1 MSDADEGRPD
11 GGRRGGDDSK
21 DADAGREASVAGDS
35 ACSGPTGSDGFSWE
49 SFLSDH
55 ADEIGGL
62 ESSRTARKFVR
73 KAEKSDR
80 KEAGRLLTDAS
91 RFDPSAFVVPPNPP
105 NGSSGSSHGA
115 PSSPVGH
122 GPRDFE
128 TSWLDADDV
137 LERRGGFVPPD
148 PHIPRSSMTI
158 VAMTVLLVLGVFG
171 IVASVMVP
179 ALSWWLGTVSGALLV
194 LGITGLIDAFRLHR
208 R

>member
-1 MSDADEGRPD
+1 MSADEGRTD

-35 ACSGPTGSDGFSWE
+35 ACTGPTGSDGFSWE

-91 RFDPSAFVVPPNPP
+91 RFDPSVFVVPPNPR
-105 NGSSGSSHGA
+105 SGSSHGA
-115 PSSPVGH
+115 PGSPVGH
-122 GPRDFE
+122 GPRDFA
-128 TSWLDADDV
+128 TSWLDAEDV
-137 LERRGGFVPPD
+137 LGRRGGFVPPN
-148 PHIPRSSMTI
+148 PHIARSSMTI

>member
-1 MSDADEGRPD
+1 MSADEGRTD

-35 ACSGPTGSDGFSWE
+35 ACTGPTGSDGFSWE

-91 RFDPSAFVVPPNPP
+91 RFDPSVFVVPPNPHIARSP
-105 NGSSGSSHGA
+105 HGA
-115 PSSPVGH
+115 PGSPVGH
-122 GPRDFE
+122 GPRDFA
-128 TSWLDADDV
+128 TSWLDAEDV
-137 LERRGGFVPPD
+137 LGRRGGFVPPN
-148 PHIPRSSMTI
+148 PHIARSSMTI